1 MTDTEMILQELKNHY
16 DILQQLVVNQDNMQ
30 KRMVSMEDRMVSMGD
45 RMVSMEDRM
54 TSMDNRV
61 ASIEGRIVSV
71 EDRVVSIDN
80 EVKGHNDILH
90 QLVLNQE
97 SMQKRV
103 MSIEKDVAKIK
114 ITMENEVSP
123 AIRTLTELQL
133 EDSKRL
139 VNLESSVQELKDN
152 AAIDEVIRNI
162 KMN

>member
-1 MTDTEMILQELKNHY
+1 MTDTELILQELKSHSE
-16 DILQQLVVNQDNMQ
+16 ILQQLVVGQGNMQ
-30 KRMVSMEDRMVSMGD
+30 KRMD
-45 RMVSMEDRM
+45 
-54 TSMDNRV
+54 
-61 ASIEGRIVSV
+61 SIECRMDSLENRLVSV
-71 EDRVVSIDN
+71 EN

-103 MSIEKDVAKIK
+103 MNIEKDVAKIK

-123 AIRTLTELQL
+123 AIKTLTELHI
-133 EDSKRL
+133 DTSKRL
-139 VNLESSVQELKDN
+139 VNLENKVQNLDDN

>member
-1 MTDTEMILQELKNHY
+1 MTDTEMILQELKKHSE
-16 DILQQLVVNQDNMQ
+16 ILQQLVVGQGTMQ
-30 KRMVSMEDRMVSMGD
+30 KRMDSMEGRMD
-45 RMVSMEDRM
+45 SMESRL
-54 TSMDNRV
+54 
-61 ASIEGRIVSV
+61 VSV
-71 EDRVVSIDN
+71 EN

-114 ITMENEVSP
+114 ITMENEVSS
-123 AIRTLTELQL
+123 AIKTLTELQL

-139 VNLESSVQELKDN
+139 INLESSVQELKDN